1 MSLPFRHLIGADQIT
16 PAVAEQ
22 IFSLADYMQRIIKMK
37 GRNDLLSDKIIGLLF
52 FEPSSRTMLSFQS
65 AAQRLQAGIV
75 FAQGK
80 ESSSLTKRETI
91 HDTVRVTSGYCDL
104 IVMRHDEE
112 GAARQAAE
120 AATVPFIN
128 AGDGSNEHPTQCL
141 IDGYTIRSELG
152 RLHGIHAAVGLDPRQ
167 SRAIHSFVRFL
178 ANYENVT
185 ITFVCPPELAP
196 HDSLVATL
204 RERGVKVHI
213 SHNLRSV
220 CTADVLYLNRLQ
232 EERFSDSSTFQ
243 RLRHEFTLDA
253 SMLSGKLPLILDPL
267 PRIDEIAR
275 NVDALPNAAY
285 FRQAHYGVPVRMALL
300 ALLLNRA
307 Q

>member
-112 GAARQAAE
+112 G
-120 AATVPFIN
+120 
-128 AGDGSNEHPTQCL
+128 
-141 IDGYTIRSELG
+141 
-152 RLHGIHAAVGLDPRQ
+152 
-167 SRAIHSFVRFL
+167 
-178 ANYENVT
+178 
-185 ITFVCPPELAP
+185 
-196 HDSLVATL
+196 
-204 RERGVKVHI
+204 
-213 SHNLRSV
+213 
-220 CTADVLYLNRLQ
+220 
-232 EERFSDSSTFQ
+232 
-243 RLRHEFTLDA
+243 
-253 SMLSGKLPLILDPL
+253 
-267 PRIDEIAR
+267 
-275 NVDALPNAAY
+275 
-285 FRQAHYGVPVRMALL
+285 
-300 ALLLNRA
+300 
-307 Q
+307 